1 MATPLRCIWV
11 STPHLPQPEIP
22 TECTKLLLVLS
33 SGLGFSS
40 SFPHVCGSFVAV
52 SSASLQRVLGRE
64 SNSKAPGRGEDSG
77 PGDPVRLEEVRCW
90 IPLSTGVG
98 DGEAWATGQE
108 VKFSGAKESVSGDEM
123 AGLK

>member
-1 MATPLRCIWV
+1 MCVALSWR
-11 STPHLPQPEIP
+11 SPQP
-22 TECTKLLLVLS
+22 LS
-33 SGLGFSS
+33 
-40 SFPHVCGSFVAV
+40 
-52 SSASLQRVLGRE
+52 REYWGRE